1 MSMKPEDYAE
11 RQMELSGWPVH
22 VVTYRLGKIYYCKVD
37 NVSPGA
43 QVARASAESR
53 EEAEKQ
59 ALSKA
64 GERLAATRK
73 QKV

>member
-1 MSMKPEDYAE
+1 MKPEEYAE

-53 EEAEKQ
+53 DEAEQK
-59 ALSKA
+59 ALAKA
-64 GERLAATRK
+64 GERLAATRR
-73 QKV
+73 QSV

>member
-1 MSMKPEDYAE
+1 MKPEDYSE
-11 RQMELSGWPVH
+11 RKLELSGWPVH
-22 VVTYRLGKIYYCKVD
+22 VVTYRLGKLYYCKVD

-43 QVARASAESR
+43 QVARASAATR
-53 EEAEKQ
+53 EDAEQQ
-59 ALSKA
+59 ALAKA

>member
-1 MSMKPEDYAE
+1 MSMKPEEYAE

-64 GERLAATRK
+64 SERLAATRK

>member
-1 MSMKPEDYAE
+1 MKPEEYAE
-11 RQMELSGWPVH
+11 RHMELSGWPVH
-22 VVTYRLGKIYYCKVD
+22 VVTYRLGKLYYCKVD

-53 EEAEKQ
+53 EEAEQQ
-59 ALSKA
+59 ALHKA

>member
-1 MSMKPEDYAE
+1 MKPEEYAE

-53 EEAEKQ
+53 EEAERT
-59 ALSKA
+59 ALAKA
-64 GERLAATRK
+64 GERLAATRR
-73 QKV
+73 QTV

>member
-1 MSMKPEDYAE
+1 MKPEEYAE
-11 RQMELSGWPVH
+11 RNQELAGWPVH
-22 VVTYRLGKIYYCKVD
+22 VVTYRLGKLYYCKVD

-53 EEAEKQ
+53 QDAEQK

-64 GERLAATRK
+64 TERLAATRR
-73 QKV
+73 QSI

>member
-1 MSMKPEDYAE
+1 MKPEEYAE

-43 QVARASAESR
+43 QVARASAESP

-59 ALSKA
+59 ALTKA
-64 GERLAATRK
+64 GERLAATRR
-73 QKV
+73 QQV